1 MTVNERVKEIRKSNH
16 LTMDKFGERIGVT
29 KAAIS
34 KIEKGERGVTD
45 QMLKSICRE
54 FGYREEWL
62 RDGIEPKK
70 PEIDTDIEYGQI
82 CAELG
87 ITDSRAKQII
97 LNYGRFSPEDKKLFW
112 SYIDRLCSTNNKAE
126 HDEDSKDFQ
135 NDIDKQ

>member
-1 MTVNERVKEIRKSNH
+1 MTVNDRVKEIRKIEA
-16 LTMDKFGERIGVT
+16 LTMESFGEKLGVGRT
-29 KAAIS
+29 AIS
-34 KIEKGERGVTD
+34 NIENGKRNVTD

-70 PEIDTDIEYGQI
+70 PEIDADIEYGQI

-126 HDEDSKDFQ
+126 HDEGSKDF
-135 NDIDKQ
+135 